1 MGSLLMVGGVGLSKK
16 ELGNDGG
23 ACVMGKLRDTRVG
36 HLAPRHLCTLSR
48 GSAHNALGEKMENF
62 IWMITYKRAGV
73 RVQS

>member
-36 HLAPRHLCTLSR
+36 HLAPRHLCTLLEGQCS
-48 GSAHNALGEKMENF
+48 
-62 IWMITYKRAGV
+62 
-73 RVQS
+73 